1 MKDHSLCIQI
11 RTVNTNTYIKGSM
24 LVLVMINKWR
34 LFSCVAMPSLATKL
48 SWPSLRA
55 AVLTRETRD
64 SQMQVMDNLSREKFS
79 KHRIQLMVLGMTMHD
94 SQPRGTLVAC
104 T

>member
-1 MKDHSLCIQI
+1 
-11 RTVNTNTYIKGSM
+11 M

-55 AVLTRETRD
+55 AILTRETRD

-94 SQPRGTLVAC
+94 SQPRGTLVAS